1 MQMMI
6 TREMKILN
14 EEIGRGTGKMKMQ
27 ERRAKELE
35 LEMVWES
42 SQDIGDGADLFTGR
56 VVKIFISLRL
66 IVVVM
71 MTKR

>member
-1 MQMMI
+1 MMK
-6 TREMKILN
+6 TRE
-14 EEIGRGTGKMKMQ
+14 MKMQ
-27 ERRAKELE
+27 ERRAKEME

-56 VVKIFISLRL
+56 VVEIFISLRL

>member
-1 MQMMI
+1 MMMI
-6 TREMKILN
+6 R
-14 EEIGRGTGKMKMQ
+14 KMKMQ

-56 VVKIFISLRL
+56 VVEIFISLRL

>member
-1 MQMMI
+1 
-6 TREMKILN
+6 MKI
-14 EEIGRGTGKMKMQ
+14 Q

-56 VVKIFISLRL
+56 VVEIFISLRL

>member
-1 MQMMI
+1 MMM
-6 TREMKILN
+6 TR
-14 EEIGRGTGKMKMQ
+14 KMKMQ

-56 VVKIFISLRL
+56 VVEIFISLRL

>member
-1 MQMMI
+1 
-6 TREMKILN
+6 MKI
-14 EEIGRGTGKMKMQ
+14 Q

-42 SQDIGDGADLFTGR
+42 SQDIGDGADLFTGW
-56 VVKIFISLRL
+56 VVKIFISLR
-66 IVVVM
+66 VTTMVVM

>member
-1 MQMMI
+1 
-6 TREMKILN
+6 MKI
-14 EEIGRGTGKMKMQ
+14 Q

-42 SQDIGDGADLFTGR
+42 SRDIGDGADLFTGR
-56 VVKIFISLRL
+56 VVKIFISL

>member
-1 MQMMI
+1 MKMMK
-6 TREMKILN
+6 TRE
-14 EEIGRGTGKMKMQ
+14 MKMQ
-27 ERRAKELE
+27 ERRAKEME

-56 VVKIFISLRL
+56 VVEIFISLRL